1 MQTGQGRQNHQP
13 QSVFCNCM
21 KAYISISYQRRR
33 SLNTAI
39 TAIMSVLEEHG
50 IESFVFVDH
59 YKFEESQEEEMM
71 RSALAE
77 LEQCD
82 LLIAETSHKGIG
94 IGIEAGYAKAKEK
107 PVVYLRH
114 KEAEH
119 STTLSGASDHR
130 VIYKNTD
137 DLQQQLVL
145 IIKEIIA
152 SSTEHAVVS
161 TSQIS

>member
-1 MQTGQGRQNHQP
+1 VEVANNQNHHS
-13 QSVFCNCM
+13 QSVFCRCM

-39 TAIMSVLEEHG
+39 TAIMSVLEEHHV
-50 IESFVFVDH
+50 ESFVFVDH

-71 RSALAE
+71 RSALEE

-94 IGIEAGYAKAKEK
+94 IGIEAGYAKAKNK

-152 SSTEHAVVS
+152 SAEHTVIS
-161 TSQIS
+161 TSQITE

>member
-1 MQTGQGRQNHQP
+1 MRMDNNQNHHS
-13 QSVFCNCM
+13 QSVFCRCM

-39 TAIMSVLEEHG
+39 TAIMSVLEEHQV
-50 IESFVFVDH
+50 ESFVFVDH

-71 RSALAE
+71 RSALGE

-94 IGIEAGYAKAKEK
+94 IGIEAGYAKAKNK

-152 SSTEHAVVS
+152 SAEHTTVS
-161 TSQIS
+161 TSQITE

>member
-1 MQTGQGRQNHQP
+1 
-13 QSVFCNCM
+13 M

-39 TAIMSVLEEHG
+39 TAIMSVLEEHQV
-50 IESFVFVDH
+50 ESFVFVDH
-59 YKFEESQEEEMM
+59 YKFEETHEEEMM

-94 IGIEAGYAKAKEK
+94 IGIEAGYAKAKNK

-152 SSTEHAVVS
+152 SAEPVVVSS

>member
-1 MQTGQGRQNHQP
+1 
-13 QSVFCNCM
+13 M

-39 TAIMSVLEEHG
+39 TAIMSVLEEHQV
-50 IESFVFVDH
+50 ESFVFVDH

-71 RSALAE
+71 RSALGE

-94 IGIEAGYAKAKEK
+94 IGIEAGYAKAKNK

-114 KEAEH
+114 KDAEH

-152 SSTEHAVVS
+152 SAEHTTVS
-161 TSQIS
+161 TSQITEWVK

>member
-1 MQTGQGRQNHQP
+1 
-13 QSVFCNCM
+13 M

-39 TAIMSVLEEHG
+39 TAIMSVLEEHQV
-50 IESFVFVDH
+50 ESFVFVDH

-82 LLIAETSHKGIG
+82 LLIAETSHKAIG
-94 IGIEAGYAKAKEK
+94 IGIEAGYAKAKNK

-145 IIKEIIA
+145 IMKEILA
-152 SSTEHAVVS
+152 FAEHEVVS
-161 TSQIS
+161 TSQRT

>member
-1 MQTGQGRQNHQP
+1 
-13 QSVFCNCM
+13 M

-39 TAIMSVLEEHG
+39 TAIMSVLEEHHV
-50 IESFVFVDH
+50 ESFVFVDH
-59 YKFEESQEEEMM
+59 YKFEEAHEEEMM
-71 RSALAE
+71 RTALAE

-94 IGIEAGYAKAKEK
+94 IG
-107 PVVYLRH
+107 YLRH

-119 STTLSGASDHR
+119 STTLSGASDYR

-137 DLQQQLVL
+137 DLQRQLEM
-145 IIKEIIA
+145 IIKEITATPVAQIMA
-152 SSTEHAVVS
+152 SSPQAS
-161 TSQIS
+161 

>member
-1 MQTGQGRQNHQP
+1 
-13 QSVFCNCM
+13 M

-39 TAIMSVLEEHG
+39 TAIMSVLEEHQ

-94 IGIEAGYAKAKEK
+94 IGIEAGYAKAKNK

-137 DLQQQLVL
+137 DLQKQLVL

-152 SSTEHAVVS
+152 ATEPAAVVS

>member
-1 MQTGQGRQNHQP
+1 
-13 QSVFCNCM
+13 M

-39 TAIMSVLEEHG
+39 TAIMSVLEEHQV
-50 IESFVFVDH
+50 ESFVFVDH

-71 RSALAE
+71 RSALEE

-94 IGIEAGYAKAKEK
+94 IGIEAGYAKAKNK

-137 DLQQQLVL
+137 DLQQQLTL

-152 SSTEHAVVS
+152 SAEHTVVS
-161 TSQIS
+161 ASQITE

>member
-1 MQTGQGRQNHQP
+1 
-13 QSVFCNCM
+13 M

-39 TAIMSVLEEHG
+39 TAIMSVLEEHQ

-59 YKFEESQEEEMM
+59 YKLEESHEDDMM

-94 IGIEAGYAKAKEK
+94 IGIEAGYAKAKNK

-119 STTLSGASDHR
+119 STTLSGLSDYSA
-130 VIYKNTD
+130 IYKSAE
-137 DLQQQLVL
+137 DLQLQLAL
-145 IIKEIIA
+145 IIKEIVVAIEP
-152 SSTEHAVVS
+152 SVVS
-161 TSQIS
+161 TTHRN